1 VTRTELEERILGVLK
16 WISVAFFV
24 IITGFPLLYMITLSF
39 KSISEVIRDP
49 GNIFPT
55 LDQIGAFETYRD
67 VLRPRDQGGQGFL
80 TFIRNS
86 LMVSVVTVAATL
98 GVGTLAAY
106 AVARLN
112 FFGRRTF
119 SFGIVI
125 VYLFPAVVIAIPL
138 FVMFSRFG
146 LRGSLVSLMIV
157 YLAQTLPVTLYMLR
171 NYFES
176 VPEELEESAMIDGL
190 SRLGVI
196 RRITMPLSA
205 PAIAAT
211 GLFVFMIAWNEFLY
225 AFLFVLDDRDLWT
238 ISLGV
243 QQLDTIE
250 VPRTM
255 LMAGS
260 VIITIPVIVLFFVAE
275 RFMSA
280 GLTEGAVKG

>member
-1 VTRTELEERILGVLK
+1 MTRTELEERILGVLK